1 MAAKDIQFT
10 DTARK
15 SLEAGVDKLANAV
28 KVTLGPRGRN
38 VVLEKK
44 FGSPTVINDGVT
56 IAKEIEVENRFEN
69 MGAALIREVSSKTND
84 TAGDGT
90 TTATV
95 LAQAIFKEG
104 LRNVTAG
111 SNATSIKHG
120 IEKAVDA
127 MVEELKKIS
136 KPIANP
142 EQVVEVATISAND
155 AELGK
160 LVAEVINKV
169 GKDGVVTV
177 EESKCTDTSF
187 DIVEGLQFDKGF
199 MSPYFVTD
207 PQRMEAVF
215 EEPMILFY
223 EKKIASVQD
232 LVPMLEKV
240 LTARRP
246 FVIICE
252 DMENEALATLVL
264 NRLRANLPVAAV
276 KAPGFG
282 DRRKA
287 MLEDMAI
294 LTGGQFIS
302 EDLGIK
308 LENVGTD
315 MLGSCQRMVI
325 TKDNTTIVGGKGKKK
340 DIEGRLRQIK
350 NSIESTDSNY
360 DKEKLQER
368 QAKLSGGVAV
378 VKVGAA
384 TETALK
390 ERKSRI
396 EDAIAATRAA
406 LEEGIVPGGGVA
418 LLKSAKALDK
428 LITDYR
434 SQITVSDSP
443 ITDKADELIGMTIVR
458 KAIEAPLRT
467 IAENAGVEGSVIVER
482 VKTAKGNEGYNAA
495 TNTFEDLLKAGV
507 VDPTKVVRLA
517 LQNSGSI
524 AGLLLT
530 TEALVAELPEKEDE
544 GHSH

>member
-1 MAAKDIQFT
+1 MAAKDIQYT
-10 DTARK
+10 DVARK

-44 FGSPTVINDGVT
+44 YGSPTVINDGVT

-69 MGAALIREVSSKTND
+69 MGAQLIREVSSKTND

-104 LRNVTAG
+104 VRNVTAG

-120 IEKAVDA
+120 IDKAVDA
-127 MVEELKKIS
+127 MVAELKKFS
-136 KPIANP
+136 KPIEKP

-155 AELGK
+155 RELGE
-160 LVAEVINKV
+160 LVAKVINKV

-177 EESKCTDTSF
+177 EESKSTETLF

-207 PQRMEAVF
+207 PTRMEAVF

-232 LVPMLEKV
+232 LIPMLEKV
-240 LTARRP
+240 LGARRP

-294 LTGGQFIS
+294 MTGGQFVS
-302 EDLGIK
+302 EDLGMK
-308 LENVGTD
+308 LETVGLD
-315 MLGSCQRMVI
+315 MLGSCQRLVI
-325 TKDNTTIVGGKGKKK
+325 TKENTTIVGGKGDKAKI
-340 DIEGRLRQIK
+340 DGRLRQIK
-350 NSIESTDSNY
+350 AASEASDSSY

-368 QAKLSGGVAV
+368 YAKLSGGVAV

-390 ERKSRI
+390 EKKSRI
-396 EDAIAATRAA
+396 EDALAATRAA

-418 LLKSAKALDK
+418 LLKAGKALDK
-428 LITDYR
+428 FTLSNDSALS
-434 SQITVSDSP
+434 SQPLTLVG
-443 ITDKADELIGMTIVR
+443 DEQIAVTILR
-458 KAIEAPLRT
+458 KAIEAPMRT

-482 VKTAKGNEGYNAA
+482 VKNGKSTEGYNAA
-495 TNTFEDLLKAGV
+495 TNVFEDLLKAGV

-517 LQNSGSI
+517 LENAGSI

>member
-1 MAAKDIQFT
+1 MAAKDIKYT
-10 DTARK
+10 DDARK
-15 SLEAGVDKLANAV
+15 LLEVGVDKLANAV

-56 IAKEIEVENRFEN
+56 IAKEIQVENRFEN
-69 MGAALIREVSSKTND
+69 MGAQLIREVSSKTND

-90 TTATV
+90 TSSVV

-104 LRNVTAG
+104 IRNVAAG
-111 SNATSIKHG
+111 SNATQIKTG

-127 MVEELKKIS
+127 MVAELEKMS
-136 KPIANP
+136 TPVNG
-142 EQVVEVATISAND
+142 VEDAVRVATISAND
-155 AELGK
+155 PELGK
-160 LVAEVINKV
+160 LVGELINKV

-177 EESKCTDTSF
+177 EESKSTETVTET
-187 DIVEGLQFDKGF
+187 VEGLQFDKGF

-207 PQRMEAVF
+207 PTRMEAVY

-223 EKKIASVQD
+223 EKKISQVQD
-232 LVPMLEKV
+232 LIPMLEKV
-240 LTARRP
+240 LKLGRP
-246 FVIICE
+246 FVIVAE
-252 DMENEALATLVL
+252 DIENECLATLVL
-264 NRLRANLPVAAV
+264 NRLRANLPIAAV

-302 EDLGIK
+302 EDLGLK
-308 LENVGTD
+308 LENVTPD
-315 MLGSCQRMVI
+315 MLGSCDRIVI
-325 TKDNTTIVGGKGKKK
+325 TKDNTTIVGGKGESDKIK
-340 DIEGRLRQIK
+340 GRLNQIK
-350 NSIESTDSNY
+350 NQIDNTDSSY

-390 ERKSRI
+390 EKKARI
-396 EDAIAATRAA
+396 EDALASTRAA
-406 LEEGIVPGGGVA
+406 LEEGIVPGGGTA
-418 LLKSAKALDK
+418 LLKAAKALDN
-428 LITDYR
+428 L
-434 SQITVSDSP
+434 SP
-443 ITDKADELIGMTIVR
+443 NNPNNPNQPNDESIGINIIR

-467 IAENAGVEGSVIVER
+467 IAENAGAEGSVVVDQ
-482 VKTAKGNEGYNAA
+482 VKREGKGFNAA
-495 TNTFEDLLKAGV
+495 TLQFEDLMAAGV
-507 VDPTKVVRLA
+507 VDPTKVVRQCI
-517 LQNSGSI
+517 QNAASI

-530 TEALVAELPEKEDE
+530 TEAIVAEIPKEEDE